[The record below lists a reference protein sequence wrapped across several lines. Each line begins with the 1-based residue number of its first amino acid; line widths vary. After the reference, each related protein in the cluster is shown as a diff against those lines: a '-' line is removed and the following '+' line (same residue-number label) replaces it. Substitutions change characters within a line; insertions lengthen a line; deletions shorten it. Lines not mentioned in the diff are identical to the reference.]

1 MHMSAFASPPMF
13 TMSRAYA
20 MNNAQSTFEASERM
34 YVNKFMISS
43 DAEPAA
49 AIRCSIWVSQ
59 CYCVGKEKAKKG
71 REKESRD
78 GAWNMSVQAMT
89 RETVCYSLLVM
100 LKIRS
105 WGWQCTSKNYQIR
118 IVDLPAMGKC
128 SPKNGVCVC
137 ALCAHSA
144 SCKPC
149 NYDRA
154 DSWTFSLHARNIIF
168 EQIVNTLIWVRI
180 ALHLCW
186 TFSLLHPMSVERQR
200 PRCAPLCRFRPK
212 NIYSAFQSVFVHPIT
227 HWGVSFVAIQS
238 ITWTKTTQAHMLCL
252 AECLLQT
259 HRTMQ

>member
-128 SPKNGVCVC
+128 SPKNGVCVHYVRTVPLANRVIMIGLTVEHFRC
-137 ALCAHSA
+137 
-144 SCKPC
+144 
-149 NYDRA
+149 
-154 DSWTFSLHARNIIF
+154 
-168 EQIVNTLIWVRI
+168 TLGT
-180 ALHLCW
+180 LFL
-186 TFSLLHPMSVERQR
+186 SKL
-200 PRCAPLCRFRPK
+200 
-212 NIYSAFQSVFVHPIT
+212 
-227 HWGVSFVAIQS
+227 
-238 ITWTKTTQAHMLCL
+238 
-252 AECLLQT
+252 
-259 HRTMQ
+259 